1 MIGVCLPLF
10 SQTQKLLHEE
20 TNCSMKKPT
29 SLQTQD
35 LNDMKTTFKIKRIHD
50 SYLGLKI
57 LGKQWLHLLNYIYQI
72 SWFFKLQRKKL
83 GQKND
88 SFPLLIVKLLY
99 IYAGSRPGSTGS
111 PG

>member
-1 MIGVCLPLF
+1 MIRGCLPLF

-50 SYLGLKI
+50 SYLGLKN
-57 LGKQWLHLLNYIYQI
+57 LGKQWLHLLNYIHQI
-72 SWFFKLQRKKL
+72 SWFFKLQRKKH
-83 GQKND
+83 
-88 SFPLLIVKLLY
+88 
-99 IYAGSRPGSTGS
+99 
-111 PG
+111 